1 MERPCWLKSVDG
13 RHVRKNKHCELIKA
27 NKMLHIMCHVTV
39 AAQIENSNYK
49 TAQCTHTYNGHNI
62 IQNGSYCNEH
72 NKVKLDISIIGWMLC
87 KYAHLLNGCL
97 MPVSFDPFIKRSAD
111 SLATHQTIQEVHTL
125 QVRIQFYEYFTHSA
139 TALLYNWYFR

>member
-1 MERPCWLKSVDG
+1 MSLALKVSAVQKNERLIMERPCWLKSVDG

-62 IQNGSYCNEH
+62 I
-72 NKVKLDISIIGWMLC
+72 
-87 KYAHLLNGCL
+87 
-97 MPVSFDPFIKRSAD
+97 
-111 SLATHQTIQEVHTL
+111 
-125 QVRIQFYEYFTHSA
+125 
-139 TALLYNWYFR
+139 